1 MIPARR
7 LRLLLARAL
16 EGVPAVASPS
26 LGPGGDLNDY
36 LLKGYMRESA
46 ANEKLTELL
55 LSISSLGIASREDW
69 LRLKKVFFAH
79 LPELSCRT
87 VNIIFALLVEKSV
100 CGSVECVR
108 IQDKLAQLNFS
119 KNLRDHECLQTLR
132 CITNVGSR
140 LSPSFIPHALESI
153 QTLVKQCQTE
163 LLPTLSYTIGRLL
176 TSKENRGIPIEVQ
189 HALLESL
196 IARVDSI
203 DCVLLSQSE
212 LIYLFW
218 ALSAFCSPILSLRTA
233 YLKTSYMLLM
243 QGIRMEEIKD
253 GGPMD
258 LLLLLFG
265 LCPLLECSGLGN
277 SIPSSQE
284 AGLIMDVT
292 TDHREIK
299 KGSQGSLKRLLD
311 MLNIVLVSLI
321 QHVAREGLQNRPV
334 SCVILEMLTWS
345 NATKVFKNAQI
356 LYNLLICRL
365 LYGEKGMWFCEL
377 KKNVLSEGEK
387 QPPLVNYFLFDQRTE
402 LLDILKTRLS
412 LSVFCS
418 VPIIGFEKASV
429 REIIV
434 VLEAL
439 VYGNISESV
448 KKNYL
453 KGCIMKIPGAIRIV
467 SRHEFPRIVNSIMKL
482 HLCDQ
487 TIMRAIH
494 DRCEELGIK
503 NKLLHKKNLK
513 EGANCH
519 MKAKKAS
526 MDDWSSDVI
535 TLYICEKSLKLAEED
550 KSFKTDVPKLL
561 ENLITRKGMSSAT
574 ETHCITIIRSL
585 AKHRLGFKNEKV
597 YQLFL
602 TSIFSRVK
610 TGLPVGSVLSL
621 ILDGLKAG
629 VSCEALV
636 DSLLWV
642 GCRLLEGGMAIAE
655 AKDVAT
661 YFVAAHELDALDI
674 AFHPVLLGIFQREKA
689 IDLLSPHL
697 VTRLFLALCALGI
710 DDRSLLQQILD
721 RVESWC
727 VKVVNKVEWSEEDW
741 KASLVLVHA
750 LWTSS
755 SEVVWYPLMQIAQK
769 LVYSMIERESEHK
782 TLGYSLFVASAAASF
797 SINND
802 ADTPF
807 AKRMEKIFIF
817 EQPSGFL
824 RIVTSLFSEDA
835 ISFSLSRTDALL
847 RAGAMA
853 SVIPQYSNITCLLI
867 IAHAVQ
873 RLAQCEG
880 NSSKKLTPLGVS
892 LWRYCLKHVEK
903 IPTTDNNLMTA
914 VGFSIRFGAS
924 SQAFDRFMSVLIE
937 KEAGVNMLS
946 VCSIA
951 DGLVRTGKRR
961 PVATHFVAH
970 FSQRNCLD
978 DLPAA
983 ALLSL
988 LSFFVRDAERV
999 SLGLA
1004 RAEMLTALVWSSLSL
1019 KLVRLPENKRLWT
1032 LVDSV
1037 PTESRSSLLVFFSEG
1052 GLIDKSSVT
1061 ELVHPVSTVL
1071 SWKLNSINGASII
1084 NFLQKVKISLDI
1096 RRSNEIAPDLVAEEL
1111 LKKISERL

>member
-7 LRLLLARAL
+7 LRLLLGRAL
-16 EGVPAVASPS
+16 EGVPVAASPS
-26 LGPGGDLNDY
+26 PGAGEDLDGY
-36 LLKGYMRESA
+36 LLKSYMRENA
-46 ANEKLTELL
+46 TNEKLTELL

-69 LRLKKVFFAH
+69 LRLKKVCFVH

-108 IQDKLAQLNFS
+108 LQDQLAQLNFS
-119 KNLRDHECLQTLR
+119 KKLRDHECLQTLR

-153 QTLVKQCQTE
+153 QTLVRQCQTE
-163 LLPTLSYTIGRLL
+163 LIPTLSYTIGRLL

-189 HALLESL
+189 HSLLESL
-196 IARVDSI
+196 VVRVGSI
-203 DCVLLSQSE
+203 DCMLLSQSE
-212 LIYLFW
+212 LIYLLW

-243 QGIRMEEIKD
+243 RGIKMEEIKD

-277 SIPSSQE
+277 SILSSQE
-284 AGLIMDVT
+284 TGLIMDVT
-292 TDHREIK
+292 TDHGEMKER
-299 KGSQGSLKRLLD
+299 SQGTLKRLLD
-311 MLNIVLVSLI
+311 MLNLVLVSLI
-321 QHVAREGLQNRPV
+321 QNVAREELQNRPV

-345 NATKVFKNAQI
+345 NATKVLKNAQI

-365 LYGEKGMWFCEL
+365 LYGEKGMWFCEP
-377 KKNVLSEGEK
+377 KKKVLSEGEK
-387 QPPLVNYFLFDQRTE
+387 QPPLVNYFLFEQSTG

-412 LSVFCS
+412 LSVFS
-418 VPIIGFEKASV
+418 SLPPIGFEKASV

-434 VLEAL
+434 VLEAM
-439 VYGNISESV
+439 VYGNISESL
-448 KKNYL
+448 KKIYL
-453 KGCIMKIPGAIRIV
+453 KGCIMKLPGAIRIV
-467 SRHEFPRIVNSIMKL
+467 SGNEFSRIVNLIIKL
-482 HLCDQ
+482 QLCDQ
-487 TIMRAIH
+487 PIISAVH
-494 DRCEELGIK
+494 DRCQELGIK
-503 NKLLHKKNLK
+503 KKMLHKKKLN
-513 EGANCH
+513 EGENCH
-519 MKAKKAS
+519 INAKNTS

-535 TLYICEKSLKLAEED
+535 TLFICETSLKLAGED
-550 KSFKTDVPKLL
+550 KGCETDVPRLL
-561 ENLITRKGMSSAT
+561 ENLSTRKGMSSAT
-574 ETHCITIIRSL
+574 ETHCVSIIKSL
-585 AKHRLGFKNEKV
+585 AKHQLAFKNEKF
-597 YQLFL
+597 YQLSL
-602 TSIFSRVK
+602 NSVFSRVK
-610 TGLPVGSVLSL
+610 TGLPVGLMLSL
-621 ILDGLKAG
+621 ILDGVKAG

-636 DSLLWV
+636 NSLLWV
-642 GCRLLEGGMAIAE
+642 GCRLLEGGMAMAD
-655 AKDVAT
+655 AKDVAI
-661 YFVAAHELDALDI
+661 YFIAAHELDSLNI
-674 AFHPVLLGIFQREKA
+674 AFHPVLLGIFQQEKA

-710 DDRSLLQQILD
+710 DDRSLLERILD

-727 VKVVNKVEWSEEDW
+727 LKVVTKAEWSEEDW
-741 KASLVLVHA
+741 KASLVFVHA
-750 LWTSS
+750 LWNLS
-755 SEVVWYPLMQIAQK
+755 SEVVWKPLMQMAQK
-769 LVYSMIERESEHK
+769 LVSSMIERENEHK
-782 TLGYSLFVASAAASF
+782 TMGYSLFVASAAASF
-797 SINND
+797 SIHNN
-802 ADTPF
+802 AENPF
-807 AKRMEKIFIF
+807 AKGVEKIFIS
-817 EQPSGFL
+817 EQLSGFL
-824 RIVTSLFSEDA
+824 KIVTSLFSEDA

-853 SVIPQYSNITCLLI
+853 SVIPQYSNIICFLI

-873 RLAQCEG
+873 RFAQGEG

-892 LWRYCLKHVEK
+892 LWRYCLKHLEK
-903 IPTTDNNLMTA
+903 IPNTDNKLMTA

-924 SQAFDRFMSVLIE
+924 SQAFDRFMSALIE
-937 KEAGVNMLS
+937 KEADVNMLS
-946 VCSIA
+946 VCFIA

-961 PVATHFVAH
+961 SVATQFVAH

-978 DLPAA
+978 DLPAV

-988 LSFFVRDAERV
+988 LNFFVRDAERV

-1004 RAEMLTALVWSSLSL
+1004 RADMLTALVWSSLSL
-1019 KLVRLPENKRLWT
+1019 KLARLPENKRLWT
-1032 LVDSV
+1032 LVDTV
-1037 PTESRSSLLVFFSEG
+1037 PTETRSSLLMFLSEG

-1061 ELVHPVSTVL
+1061 ELVYPVSTVL

-1096 RRSNEIAPDLVAEEL
+1096 RRTNEIAPDLVAEEL